1 MATVTVE
8 VTGPAAA
15 STVWERYLRPEAWTG
30 WAPHLTDVSATAAN
44 IAPGVSGTVTALGV
58 VPARFEILHV
68 DHAQRSW
75 SWVVRVGP
83 VRLVL
88 YHDVIAHPG
97 PDGAPGTRARIRL
110 EGPWLVVVTYRP
122 LMRWAMRRLVSRET
136 GSEGFR

>member
-1 MATVTVE
+1 MAAATAE

-83 VRLVL
+83 VRLAL
-88 YHDVIAHPG
+88 HHDVIAHPG

>member
-83 VRLVL
+83 VRLAL
-88 YHDVIAHPG
+88 HHDVIAHPG

>member
-8 VTGPAAA
+8 ETGPAPVA
-15 STVWERYLRPEAWTG
+15 TVWERYLRPEAWTG
-30 WAPHLTDVSATAAN
+30 WAPHLTHVSATARS

-68 DHAQRSW
+68 DPTDRSW

-88 YHDVIAHPG
+88 HHDVIAHCG
-97 PDGAPGTRARIRL
+97 QDDAPGTLARIRL
-110 EGPWLVVVTYRP
+110 EGPWPVLVTYRP

-136 GSEGFR
+136 GPEEFR